1 MEPFISQH
9 ESILVLGG
17 WMKDY
22 PGLSAGFT
30 TRAGGYSTGEYES
43 MNTGFHVGDNQN
55 LVRKNREAIARL
67 AGFPLL
73 DIVGAEQTH
82 GTNIVKAGS
91 SLKGRG
97 ASAYSDSV
105 PDTDG
110 FYTNEPGILLSL
122 CFADCVPLYFFDPG
136 SGMVGI
142 AHAGWKGTVNGIG
155 PKMIDAWKSEGIS
168 PTTILA
174 AIGPSICKNCYIVD
188 DRVIAFAEKR
198 LEHVEKKP
206 YNQISAGQ
214 YSLDLQ
220 AMNKLL
226 LEEAGIPSRNIST
239 TGLCSSCGGGSF
251 FSHRREK
258 GKTGRMLGFIG
269 WKEGSLR

>member
-1 MEPFISQH
+1 MEPFISQN
-9 ESILVLGG
+9 ESILFLDR
-17 WMKDY
+17 WMKDF

-30 TRAGGYSTGEYES
+30 TKGGGYSKDVFKGL
-43 MNTGFHVGDNQN
+43 NTGYHVGDDAS
-55 LVRKNREAIARL
+55 LVRKNREKAARL
-67 AGFPLL
+67 AGFALT

-82 GTNIVKAGS
+82 GTNIVKADTR
-91 SLKGRG
+91 LKGSG
-97 ASAYSDSV
+97 AAEYSSSV
-105 PDTDG
+105 RDTDG

-122 CFADCVPLYFFDPG
+122 CFADCVPLYFLDPR
-136 SGMVGI
+136 SRMLGI

-155 PKMIDAWKSEGIS
+155 PKMVDAWRAEGIS
-168 PTTILA
+168 PSEIHA

-220 AMNKLL
+220 AMNKIL
-226 LEEAGIPSRNIST
+226 LEEAGIPAQNIAT
-239 TGLCSSCGGGSF
+239 TGLCSSCGAESF
-251 FSHRREK
+251 FSHRRDN
-258 GKTGRMLGFIG
+258 GNTGRMLGFIG